1 MKPNLSCSLVPLA
14 LIEFTTNKLSVG
26 DLYNKKALSL
36 QGINFTS
43 KVIWKNLSL
52 TYYVMI

>member
-26 DLYNKKALSL
+26 DVYNKKAPSL
-36 QGINFTS
+36 QRINFTS
-43 KVIWKNLSL
+43 KVVWKNFSL
-52 TYYVMI
+52 THYVMI